1 MTDVTLM
8 EKLISLCKRRGFIF
22 QGSEIY
28 GGLAGIYDYGP
39 LGVELRN
46 NIKNY
51 FWKTFITD
59 REDMYPMSAA
69 ILMPEKVW
77 QASGHTELFTDPMVE
92 CKNCNSRQ
100 RTDQLIS
107 KENINS
113 FILNIISLWR
123 EKYDEIE
130 KNNEDVETLF
140 QYYKK
145 QPISQGGNNLID
157 NHIKNLSQLS
167 ESWDQISNIID
178 EAEKYQ
184 GLIIDLILKNTEC
197 PICHEIKWSSSQ
209 VFNLLVETKLGASEK
224 TATTVYLRGEITQ
237 GVHVNFKNVL
247 DSMHPKIPFGI
258 GQIGKAF
265 RNEITPRDFL
275 FRQREFEQMEIQYY
289 IKPEEKEGQEI
300 FEYWKQKAL
309 EWYYGLG
316 FKPESLRLRQHA
328 LDERAHYAKDAWDI
342 EYNMPDVGWKEA
354 WGIHHRGDWDLRRH
368 SEFSS
373 TDLSY
378 FDEATKERFIPWD
391 IECSGGVDRAVL
403 FTLLEAYTEDDL
415 GGETRPYLKLKPAMA
430 PVLCAV
436 SPLLKNKPELVEKA
450 RGVFTLLKKEF
461 GRVAWDDNGNIGKRY
476 RRQDEIGTPWCIVI
490 DFDTLGE
497 NPDLLDT
504 VTIRDR
510 DTGSQERIAID
521 ELISK
526 IKSQL

>member
-1 MTDVTLM
+1 MKEEQNKNSNVM
-8 EKLISLCKRRGFIF
+8 EKVISLCKRRGFIF

-39 LGVELRN
+39 LGVEFRN

-59 REDMYPMSAA
+59 REDVYGMSAA

-77 QASGHTELFTDPMVE
+77 QASGHTELFTDPLVE
-92 CKNCNSRQ
+92 CKICNERV
-100 RTDQLIS
+100 RADQPEAIRDH
-107 KENINS
+107 EA
-113 FILNIISLWR
+113 
-123 EKYDEIE
+123 
-130 KNNEDVETLF
+130 T
-140 QYYKK
+140 
-145 QPISQGGNNLID
+145 
-157 NHIKNLSQLS
+157 HIKS
-167 ESWDQISNIID
+167 EVKM
-178 EAEKYQ
+178 E
-184 GLIIDLILKNTEC
+184 
-197 PICHEIKWSSSQ
+197 WSEPR

-224 TATTVYLRGEITQ
+224 TATPVYLRGEITQ

-289 IKPEEKEGQEI
+289 IKPEEAEGEKL
-300 FEYWKQKAL
+300 FEYWKQSAL
-309 EWYYGLG
+309 DWYYGLG
-316 FKPESLRLRQHA
+316 FKKESLRLRQHA

-368 SEFSS
+368 SEFSKV
-373 TDLSY
+373 DLSY

-403 FTLLEAYTEDDL
+403 FTLLEAYTEDEL
-415 GGETRPYLKLKPAMA
+415 GGEPRAYLKLKSSIA
-430 PVLCAV
+430 PILAAV
-436 SPLLKNKPELVEKA
+436 SPLLKNKPELQTKA
-450 RGVFTLLKKEF
+450 REVFSILKKEF
-461 GRVAWDDNGNIGKRY
+461 GNIAYDDNGNIGKRY
-476 RRQDEIGTPWCIVI
+476 RRQDEIGTPWCVVI
-490 DFDTLGE
+490 DFDTIGDPSNTSGQE
-497 NPDLLDT
+497 KTELLDT

-510 DTGSQERIAID
+510 DTGIQERIPIGT
-521 ELISK
+521 LISY
-526 IKSQL
+526 IKGKL